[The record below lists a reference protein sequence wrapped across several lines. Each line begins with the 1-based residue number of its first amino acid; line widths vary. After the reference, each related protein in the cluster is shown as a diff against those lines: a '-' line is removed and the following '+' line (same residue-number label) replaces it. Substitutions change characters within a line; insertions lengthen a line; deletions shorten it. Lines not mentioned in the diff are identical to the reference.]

1 MRRVAVSAAA
11 LALAAAAGALAVAPA
26 AQALPKLIE
35 CQQPLVTGEE
45 IYALHGVTKAT
56 ACPVVRALAKW
67 EYHPTSH
74 ITKLYTCVGPGK
86 HTPKLVRRRFD
97 GWALSIAGG
106 FVMSRGGASFKVTG
120 TDFPLNCT

>member
-1 MRRVAVSAAA
+1 MRRTAAAATA
-11 LALAAAAGALAVAPA
+11 LALGAAAATLGAAPA

-35 CQQPLVTGEE
+35 CQQPVRTGEE
-45 IYALHGVTKAT
+45 IYALHGVTQAT

-74 ITKLYTCVGPGK
+74 ITALYTCVGPGK
-86 HTPKLVRRRFD
+86 HTPKLVRHRFD
-97 GWALSIAGG
+97 GWALSIDDG

-120 TDFPLNCT
+120 TDFPLNC